1 MQIKIQFKKN
11 FTYVRAERLSAFTTI
26 LFIFNN
32 SVAILLSRS
41 KLSIKLKTV
50 FIANWMDA
58 NEKIRS

>member
-11 FTYVRAERLSAFTTI
+11 FTYVRAERLSAFSSI